1 MLQAFTGKVL
11 LLFLSLWEIW
21 MYYQFLYATCIEK
34 TQLLK
39 WQRVVMQISIWS
51 IGILFAINRNIL
63 FFSHVMFLLGII
75 YLILILWMVEKK
87 DFIFLASITIIYFS
101 SVALLDFFFAFLGM
115 CMIEDMFAENIYFSG
130 HQIEKIV
137 IYFCSRSCVAC
148 ILNGIKKYGAEK
160 SIDRFKY
167 IFLVIGVF
175 FSILVRG
182 YQVIISDMAM
192 GRRELQGSKSL
203 VSMSVV
209 IAVLIFLMILWV
221 KNRILQEEN
230 NTLVIEEQLQHQKYC
245 EMVEVMEQNRELI
258 HDTKHHFLVV
268 QEYLK
273 NEEYENLQKY
283 IKQISDEFQRT
294 VPKVYTGIKIL
305 DFILEQKRVVAQ
317 KSGIRYEIDTMLL
330 TGIPTTEQETCAL
343 FGNLLDNAIEACC
356 LVETEEKWIEI
367 QINQSNQLLSI
378 EVLNT
383 FEIPCIRKQ
392 GVFETIKEERSVHGY
407 GIKSMRRIVDKHQ
420 GLITYE
426 EKEKIFITKITFFNV

>member
-11 LLFLSLWEIW
+11 VLFLSLWEVW

-39 WQRVVMQISIWS
+39 WQRVVIQMSIWS
-51 IGILFAINRNIL
+51 IGILFTTNRNLI
-63 FFSHVMFLLGII
+63 FFSHVMFLFGII
-75 YLILILWMVEKK
+75 CFILILWIIEKK
-87 DFIFLASITIIYFS
+87 DFIFFASITIIYFS

-115 CMIEDMFAENIYFSG
+115 CMIEDLFAENIYFSG
-130 HQIEKIV
+130 YQMEKIV

-148 ILNGIKKYGAEK
+148 ILNGIKKYGVEK

-167 IFLVIGVF
+167 IFLLMGIS
-175 FSILVRG
+175 FSILVRV

-209 IAVLIFLMILWV
+209 ISILIFVMILWV

-230 NTLVIEEQLQHQKYC
+230 NTLVMEEQLQHQKYC
-245 EMVEVMEQNRELI
+245 EMIEVMEQNQELI
-258 HDTKHHFLVV
+258 HDTKHHFLIV

-283 IKQISDEFQRT
+283 VKQISDEFQRT

-356 LVETEEKWIEI
+356 LVKTEEKWIKI
-367 QINQSNQLLSI
+367 QIQQINQLLSI
-378 EVLNT
+378 ELLNT

-407 GIKSMRRIVDKHQ
+407 GIKSMRRIVDKYQ
-420 GLITYE
+420 GIITYE
-426 EKEKIFITKITFFNV
+426 EKEKIFTTKITFFNV

>member
-230 NTLVIEEQLQHQKYC
+230 NTLVMEEQLQHQKYC

-273 NEEYENLQKY
+273 NILYYTARRWINL
-283 IKQISDEFQRT
+283 
-294 VPKVYTGIKIL
+294 
-305 DFILEQKRVVAQ
+305 
-317 KSGIRYEIDTMLL
+317 
-330 TGIPTTEQETCAL
+330 
-343 FGNLLDNAIEACC
+343 
-356 LVETEEKWIEI
+356 
-367 QINQSNQLLSI
+367 
-378 EVLNT
+378 
-383 FEIPCIRKQ
+383 
-392 GVFETIKEERSVHGY
+392 
-407 GIKSMRRIVDKHQ
+407 
-420 GLITYE
+420 
-426 EKEKIFITKITFFNV
+426 

>member
-137 IYFCSRSCVAC
+137 IYFCNRSCVAC

-230 NTLVIEEQLQHQKYC
+230 NTLVMEEQLQHQKYC

>member
-230 NTLVIEEQLQHQKYC
+230 NTLVMEEQLQHQKYC

-367 QINQSNQLLSI
+367 QINQRNQLLSI

>member
-51 IGILFAINRNIL
+51 LGILFAINRNIL

-230 NTLVIEEQLQHQKYC
+230 NTLVMEEQLQHQKYC

>member
-383 FEIPCIRKQ
+383 FEIPYIRKQ

>member
-11 LLFLSLWEIW
+11 VLFLSLWEVW

-39 WQRVVMQISIWS
+39 WQRVVIQMSIWS
-51 IGILFAINRNIL
+51 IGILFTTNRNLI
-63 FFSHVMFLLGII
+63 FFSHVMFLFGII
-75 YLILILWMVEKK
+75 CFILILWIIEKK
-87 DFIFLASITIIYFS
+87 DFIFFASITIIYFS

-115 CMIEDMFAENIYFSG
+115 CMIEDLFAENIYFSG
-130 HQIEKIV
+130 YQMEKIV

-148 ILNGIKKYGAEK
+148 ILNGIKKYGVEK

-167 IFLVIGVF
+167 IFLLMGIS
-175 FSILVRG
+175 FSILVRV

-209 IAVLIFLMILWV
+209 IAILIFVMILWV

-230 NTLVIEEQLQHQKYC
+230 NTLVMEEQLQHQKYC
-245 EMVEVMEQNRELI
+245 EMIEVMEQNQELI
-258 HDTKHHFLVV
+258 HDTKHHFLIV

-283 IKQISDEFQRT
+283 VKQISDEFQRT

-356 LVETEEKWIEI
+356 LVKTEEKWIKI
-367 QINQSNQLLSI
+367 QIQQINQLLSI
-378 EVLNT
+378 ELLNT

-407 GIKSMRRIVDKHQ
+407 GIKSMRRIVDKYQ
-420 GLITYE
+420 GIITYE
-426 EKEKIFITKITFFNV
+426 EKEKILTTKITFFNV